1 MNALTRI
8 PPLELE
14 VADAPVA
21 IDLSLSGVI
30 AAVVLWVLLHAAI
43 IALWMSAGTCNNS
56 SLSPG
61 RGSGRGRCDG

>member
-30 AAVVLWVLLHAAI
+30 VAVVLWLLLHAALI
-43 IALWMSAGTCNNS
+43 ISWLSAGTV
-56 SLSPG
+56 
-61 RGSGRGRCDG
+61 